1 MSSVLRFSAIISSFA
16 PSPPAAYNGLG
27 GMSHL
32 RRIISRGQIR
42 RRVKELAAQI
52 RADYSGQRPVFVC
65 VLKGAFVFL
74 ADLVREVDLPLEI
87 DFIAASSYDMEKTSK
102 GHITILKDITTDIA
116 GRHVILVDDIID
128 SGLTLQHLRDD
139 LASRQPAS
147 LRVCALLARER
158 ALAAGTVI
166 EYLGFTVPE
175 DFLVGYGLDYA
186 QQHRQLPDIYAIEDE

>member
-1 MSSVLRFSAIISSFA
+1 MS
-16 PSPPAAYNGLG
+16 
-27 GMSHL
+27 L

-52 RADYSGQRPVFVC
+52 RTDYSGQRPVFVC

-74 ADLVREVDLPLEI
+74 ADLVREVGLPLEI
-87 DFIAASSYDMEKTSK
+87 DFMAASSYETERTSK

-116 GRHVILVDDIID
+116 GRPVILVDDIID
-128 SGLTLQHLRDD
+128 SGLTLQHLRDY

-158 ALAAGTVI
+158 ALTAGTVI
-166 EYLGFTVPE
+166 EYLGFTVPD

>member
-1 MSSVLRFSAIISSFA
+1 
-16 PSPPAAYNGLG
+16 
-27 GMSHL
+27 MSHL

-74 ADLVREVDLPLEI
+74 ADLVRQVGLPLEI
-87 DFIAASSYDMEKTSK
+87 DFMVASSYGMEKTSK
-102 GHITILKDITTDIA
+102 GQITILKDVAAHIA
-116 GRHVILVDDIID
+116 GRPVILVDDIID
-128 SGLTLQHLRDD
+128 SGLTLQRLRDY

-158 ALAAGTVI
+158 VLAEGTHI
-166 EYLGFTVPE
+166 DYLGFSLPE
-175 DFLVGYGLDYA
+175 GFVVGYGLDCA
-186 QQHRQLPDIYAIEDE
+186 EQHRELPDIYVIENE

>member
-1 MSSVLRFSAIISSFA
+1 MS
-16 PSPPAAYNGLG
+16 N
-27 GMSHL
+27 L

-42 RRVKELAAQI
+42 LRVKELAAQI

-74 ADLVREVDLPLEI
+74 ADLVREVGLPLEI
-87 DFIAASSYDMEKTSK
+87 DFMAASSYEMEKTSK

-116 GRHVILVDDIID
+116 GRPVILVDDIID